1 MSQYKVLFITNFFP
15 PRYMG
20 GAEISAVYS
29 CYGLL
34 RRGYECS
41 VLSINSRFGE
51 DIDHSYVFKGIPV
64 REVGYRWR
72 PRLQVC
78 QVFDLRIYR
87 RIVSELEKTKP
98 DLVHVHNVSGT
109 SLAPFVACRKL
120 GIPTVA
126 TLHDHW
132 LLCPNNML
140 YRGNGVLCDPAEP
153 ARHCRRCF
161 RRYDFWGAIPWRR
174 SVFARLVQ
182 NVRLFIAPSRK
193 LVDLHVMAGY
203 DRERFRVLK
212 HGIEPDLFR
221 SPAASAAQR
230 FGQEYSPFNTLLF
243 SGAIVETK
251 GVDTIIHALPLLT
264 KYINRFRLLVVGWGD
279 EDFVNKLR
287 RYEPAPVK
295 LLGKIPF
302 YELKALYASA
312 KLTLVPSIW
321 YDNSPVVI
329 YESLLAGTPVLGSDI
344 GGIPELI
351 LEGDTGY
358 FVEPGDP
365 IAFAEK
371 AILHFARP
379 ARERRAMR
387 WRCAEY
393 AHANLTLD
401 RHIEGLLS
409 IYHEA
414 LG

>member
-1 MSQYKVLFITNFFP
+1 MKVLFITNFFP

-20 GAEISAVYS
+20 GAGVSAVNS

-34 RRGYECS
+34 RRGHECS
-41 VLSINSRFGE
+41 VLSINPRFGE
-51 DIDHSYVFKGIPV
+51 DVDRSYAFKGIPV
-64 REVGYRWR
+64 REVGYQH
-72 PRLQVC
+72 RLRFQVC
-78 QVFDLRIYR
+78 QVFDRRIYR
-87 RIVSELEKTKP
+87 RIVWELERTKP

-120 GIPTVA
+120 GVPTVL

-140 YRGNGVLCDPAEP
+140 FRRGGTLCNPAS
-153 ARHCRRCF
+153 RSWGCKGCY
-161 RRYDFWGAIPWRR
+161 RRYDFWGDIPWRR

-182 NVRLFIAPSRK
+182 NVRLFIAPSQK

-203 DRERFRVLK
+203 DQERFRVLK
-212 HGIEPDLFR
+212 SGIEPDLFQ
-221 SPAASAAQR
+221 SPAASAAQLD
-230 FGQEYSPFNTLLF
+230 QEYSSFNTLLF

-251 GVDTIIHALPLLT
+251 GVDTIIHALPLLA
-264 KYINRFRLLVVGWGD
+264 KYIDRFHLLVAGWGD
-279 EDFVNKLR
+279 DAFMNKLR

-302 YELKALYASA
+302 YELKVLYASA

-321 YDNSPVVI
+321 YDNSPIVI

-351 LEGDTGY
+351 REGNTGY
-358 FVEPGDP
+358 LVEPGDP

-393 AHANLTLD
+393 ANENLTLD
-401 RHIEGLLS
+401 HHIEGLLS